1 MTNKM
6 EKTIILNMM
15 EMFRAEFDKNNCT
28 SLFDHRRIIRNRVPG
43 NELLGAIFRTLPG
56 FDQACREVKRSMA
69 YPQVPVILDAVRKL
83 YEVNGETADFDEK
96 AQRSLAACLRNWLG
110 GQNRVRRANLSD
122 SKRCLWIDVFA
133 ALNMKFNCFSDDKTD
148 FSVFLARY
156 AAFISEVDNT
166 ALVGISPRSLSDV
179 CEAYCVFM
187 GKTQAFYKDML
198 GKLRAARE
206 NAEVSSAPDYGQTN
220 LIKLDIINYFVDART
235 KTPEEMVDILCEY
248 VAGTPERFDIEC
260 YFCTMCDMLIILNAQ
275 GIVTAEEIGTD
286 LYTLFTGLD
295 GDFEAKTQSLT
306 KLKKALFEAI
316 VGNYNGT
323 NKSVAYAKSVLCVS
337 RYEGFEGAVHSVL
350 TLLRLAFVVGTI
362 AKYETANSRKA
373 VNYRDSVN
381 TVINVINNGLREME
395 VSTLGIAP
403 NRTLGRELDDTV
415 FMYLEKSTLFK

>member
-1 MTNKM
+1 MADKM
-6 EKTIILNMM
+6 EKTIALNMM
-15 EMFRAEFDKNNCT
+15 EMFHAEFDKNNCT
-28 SLFDHRRIIRNRVPG
+28 SLFDHKRIIRNRVPG
-43 NELLGAIFRTLPG
+43 NELLADIFKTLPG

-69 YPQVPVILDAVRKL
+69 YPQVPVILEAVREL
-83 YEVNGETADFDEK
+83 YEINGETADFDEK

-133 ALNMKFNCFSDDKTD
+133 ALNMKFRCFSDDNTD

-187 GKTQAFYKDML
+187 GKHQAFYKDML

-206 NAEVSSAPDYGQTN
+206 NAEESSAPDYGQTS
-220 LIKLDIINYFVDART
+220 LIKLDIINYFVDAHET
-235 KTPEEMVDILCEY
+235 SPEKMVDILCEY
-248 VAGTPERFDIEC
+248 VSRNPERFDIEC
-260 YFCTMCDMLIILNAQ
+260 YFCTMCDMLITLNDQ
-275 GIVTAEEIGTD
+275 GIVTSEEIGADLYSLFTD
-286 LYTLFTGLD
+286 LNGS
-295 GDFEAKTQSLT
+295 FEAKTQNLT

-323 NKSVAYAKSVLCVS
+323 NKSVAYAKSVICVS

-350 TLLRLAFVVGTI
+350 TLLRFAFIVGTI
-362 AKYETANSRKA
+362 AKYEATNSRRA
-373 VNYRDSVN
+373 MNYRDSADKV
-381 TVINVINNGLREME
+381 VAEINNGLRDME

-415 FMYLEKSTLFK
+415 FMYLKNNTLFK